1 MQGIAVL
8 TSTRPVCR
16 ELARP
21 GGGIPKRGIDARALT
36 ALGQKYGLVI
46 IGSGSSD
53 KVYDH
58 IALALPSG
66 MRQKFRLYSRS
77 FFDGFGRPGQDSD
90 QSFDAGWK
98 DILKSNKIFF
108 VTEREVVNED
118 FSTSFESFSWC
129 KMNQFISDERVTV
142 IVDKKQFMSV

>member
-16 ELARP
+16 EEPRP

-36 ALGQKYGLVI
+36 ALGQKYGLI
-46 IGSGSSD
+46 IVGSGSSD

-58 IALALPSG
+58 IARALPGG

-77 FFDGFGRPGQDSD
+77 FFDGFTKAGQDSD
-90 QSFDAGWK
+90 QALNAGWK
-98 DILKSNKIFF
+98 DILKTNKVFF

-118 FSTSFESFSWC
+118 FSTAFESFSWR

-142 IVDKKQFMSV
+142 IVDKKQFMSA